1 MCLHCKPVDYSHPV
15 ICPDFIIANSDNTM
29 MVMLSSL
36 SSSSFQT
43 GHVVSAHSLSSPSSH
58 KHVGWDATASYLELN
73 ASPWEESASLA
84 KDEEKEEEGY
94 FPKQRDRGT
103 EQGEDMSLWVI
114 LPVSLPSLTI
124 TGIWVV
130 WVFLL
135 FVDLLSQ
142 LKIVHCCLVLWPK
155 AQHVWHRI
163 SNSQSVANCHTT
175 SNYHDKAIHSH
186 SFI

>member
-1 MCLHCKPVDYSHPV
+1 M
-15 ICPDFIIANSDNTM
+15 IANSDNTM
-29 MVMLSSL
+29 MLSIYKCFLFLDWTRRRFTLSL
-36 SSSSFQT
+36 SSHPT
-43 GHVVSAHSLSSPSSH
+43 WGPSH
-58 KHVGWDATASYLELN
+58 EQIGWDAAASHLELN
-73 ASPWEESASLA
+73 GSSWEESASLA